1 MYKNIITFP
10 KTILVIISIIVLSS
24 LYFAKDF
31 KLDASAD
38 TLLLEN
44 DPDLKYLREINERYG
59 SEDFFILTYE
69 PKGPTDKSSILEL
82 EKFTQKINELE
93 WVSKT
98 ISVINAPLL
107 QSTDEPLIDRI
118 QNLKYIT
125 NPEIDLDT
133 ALNELT
139 KSSVYKNLII
149 SSDAKTFGIVVYLK
163 DNIEYLKK
171 ISEKSQLLTV
181 QQSREL
187 NDSEIK
193 KLDQVNIDLDMFKKK
208 TGTTYFKIQSNY

>member
-69 PKGPTDKSSILEL
+69 PKGPTDKNSILEL

-171 ISEKSQLLTV
+171 YPKNHNFLQFNSLENSMTQK
-181 QQSREL
+181 
-187 NDSEIK
+187 
-193 KLDQVNIDLDMFKKK
+193 
-208 TGTTYFKIQSNY
+208 

>member
-69 PKGPTDKSSILEL
+69 PKGPTDKNSILEL

-107 QSTDEPLIDRI
+107 QSSDEPLIDRI

-187 NDSEIK
+187 NDSEKKNWIK
-193 KLDQVNIDLDMFKKK
+193 
-208 TGTTYFKIQSNY
+208 